1 MTTDPICLVGVQRSG
16 TTWMARMMRQRP
28 EIAFWG
34 EPRQVWSF
42 GHWLRPDD
50 RLDASD
56 ASPLIARYIR
66 HRFFDYARKQGK
78 PRFCEK
84 TPSNTLRLSF
94 VRAVLPEARILLII
108 RDGRSIVRSTNEMR
122 ERGLSWE
129 RVRTRW
135 RESSPV
141 DLLSFANRA
150 PWVVAKLRGKPLKY
164 WGVRPPGWR
173 EWLEH
178 DPLFVAMAKS
188 WAAAIRCAVEEG
200 RAMERDRFL
209 AIRYEDLTEKPRETM
224 QSVVDFLELAG
235 AGDMIQ
241 GAVDVADPRRQDKWR
256 SELTPEL
263 LAEIRPHMEPTLNWL
278 GYTW

>member
-1 MTTDPICLVGVQRSG
+1 MSTDPIFLVGVQRSG
-16 TTWMARMMRQRP
+16 TTWMGRTMAQRP

-34 EPRQVWSF
+34 EPRQVWSY
-42 GHWLRPDD
+42 GHWFRPDD
-50 RLDASD
+50 RLVAAD
-56 ASPLIARYIR
+56 ASPWITRHIR
-66 HRFFDYARKQGK
+66 RRFFEFARRQGK

-94 VRAVLPEARILLII
+94 MRAVFPEARILLII
-108 RDGRSIVRSTNEMR
+108 RDGRSVVRSTNQIR
-122 ERGLSWE
+122 ERGLDWD

-135 RESSPV
+135 RESSPL

-150 PWVVAKLRGKPLKY
+150 PWVVAKLRGKPLRY

-178 DPLFVAMAKS
+178 DSPVVAIAKS
-188 WAAAIRCAVEEG
+188 WAAATRCAVEEG

-209 AIRYEDLTEKPRETM
+209 AIRYEDMSERPRETM

-235 AGDMIQ
+235 AGDLVQ
-241 GAVDVADPRRQDKWR
+241 SAVDVADPQRQYKWR
-256 SELTPEL
+256 SEFSPEL
-263 LAEIRPHMEPTLNWL
+263 LAEIRPHMESTLNWL
-278 GYTW
+278 GYRW

>member
-1 MTTDPICLVGVQRSG
+1 MSTDPICLVGVQRSA
-16 TTWMARMMRQRP
+16 TTWMGRMMTQRP

-42 GHWLRPDD
+42 GHWFRSDD

-56 ASPLIARYIR
+56 AAPWITRYIR
-66 HRFFDYARKQGK
+66 RRFFAYARHHGK

-94 VRAVLPEARILLII
+94 VRAVFPEARILLII
-108 RDGRSIVRSTNEMR
+108 RDGRSVVRSTNQIR
-122 ERGLSWE
+122 ERVLDWD
-129 RVRTRW
+129 RVRARW
-135 RESSPV
+135 RESSPLE
-141 DLLSFANRA
+141 LLTFANRA
-150 PWVVAKLRGKPLKY
+150 PWVVAKLRGKPVRY

-173 EWLEH
+173 EWVEH
-178 DPLFVAMAKS
+178 DPPHVAIAKG
-188 WAAAIRCAVEEG
+188 WAAATRCAVEEG
-200 RAMERDRFL
+200 RAMARDRFL

-224 QSVVDFLELAG
+224 QGVVDFLELAD
-235 AGDMIQ
+235 AGDLIQ
-241 GAVDVADPRRQDKWR
+241 GAVDIADPRRQDKWR
-256 SELTPEL
+256 SELSPEV